1 MLASRRSRSAWPAAP
16 SLMMVLLLVSCTTLT
31 DEAAWEG
38 TIVERDGTTYV
49 TNPERGL
56 WDDGRAEPVRFVL
69 EQVFGTDAG
78 QDDAVLGNPA
88 YMDIDVDASGN
99 LYVLDGQRNRIVAF
113 APDGSVRWTA
123 GGEGQ
128 GPGEIRAAFGIAVDN
143 AGVVAI
149 DNQERARLDLSDAGG
164 RFLRTVP
171 LREPPLAASA
181 VRFAELIGFI
191 EPGVAVLGG
200 PLFGGFGS
208 IGYVI
213 DLDPPNL
220 RARCEMNERPEQEIS
235 DSSSSG
241 PEVREQDGMIL
252 FGSSDGYTLRAYD
265 GDCRLLRVVSRAT
278 EYPVH
283 PEYWEGDGVGGIASF
298 GQVGAPLVLA
308 DGYWLGSAYWVE
320 DIEAP
325 VAVARQRA
333 DAFLSGRPSEPLA
346 YHASV
351 DLFDPAGRY
360 LWSLVEHDGRTPSIG
375 NPEAVGA
382 DGSVYTIADDPFPQ
396 IRRYRIEIVSGR

>member
-1 MLASRRSRSAWPAAP
+1 MT
-16 SLMMVLLLVSCTTLT
+16 VLVHVSCTTPT
-31 DEAAWEG
+31 DGEAWQG
-38 TIVERDGTTYV
+38 TIVERNGTTHV

-56 WDDGRAEPVRFVL
+56 WDDGWAEPVRFVL
-69 EQVFGTDAG
+69 EQIFGTDAG
-78 QDDAVLGNPA
+78 ADETVLGDPWRI
-88 YMDIDVDASGN
+88 DIDVDASGN

-128 GPGEIRAAFGIAVDN
+128 GPGELRTAVGIAVDD

-149 DNQERARLDLSDAGG
+149 DNQGWTRLDLFDASG

-171 LREPPLAASA
+171 LREPPLSASA
-181 VRFAELIGFI
+181 IRMAELIGFI
-191 EPGVAVLGG
+191 EPGVAALGG

-235 DSSSSG
+235 DGLSSS

-265 GDCRLLRVVSRAT
+265 RDCRLQRSVSRPT
-278 EYPVH
+278 EYPVR
-283 PEYWEGDGVGGIASF
+283 PEYWEGDRVGGIVSF
-298 GQVGAPLVLA
+298 GEVGAPLVLA
-308 DGYWLGSAYWVE
+308 DGYWLGTAYWVE
-320 DIEAP
+320 DIEDP
-325 VAVARQRA
+325 VALYRQRRA
-333 DAFLSGRPSEPLA
+333 AFLSGQSPEPLA
-346 YHASV
+346 YHTSV

-375 NPEAVGA
+375 NPEVVGA

-396 IRRYRIEIVSGR
+396 VRRYRVEIVSGR